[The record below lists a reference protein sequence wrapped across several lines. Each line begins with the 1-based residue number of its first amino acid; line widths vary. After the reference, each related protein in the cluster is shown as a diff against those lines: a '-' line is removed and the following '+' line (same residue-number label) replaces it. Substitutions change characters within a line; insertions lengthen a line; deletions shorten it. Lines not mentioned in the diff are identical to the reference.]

1 MKKTQQAAI
10 LAGGFLGPF
19 TGQSLAVILPQF
31 ADSFGIT
38 LGQAALTMSFY
49 LFPFATLMLF
59 STWLVRRISPTK
71 VVLTAYT
78 VVLSAAVIL
87 TITPVWWLFLIT
99 FALAGSANAF
109 TMPVLQII
117 LKRTTPPEKL
127 GSALGTYATMQ
138 SLGLLSA
145 PLVSGL
151 ASVVNWR
158 LTYVLVAVVA
168 LFIVVVQVPYLP
180 AQPVDDGADTGR
192 RFFSWAEIIH
202 MLTCF
207 AIGFGLI
214 GMSFLVA
221 LHVGEAFGLGSV
233 GRGLVVMCGG
243 LGAFLLVRAVG
254 RAADAAG
261 ARTVMLASLLG
272 GVVMLVLLPVVP
284 SVWFVA
290 LLWGGATL
298 AAQGVQIT
306 VNLLVLRSPKGTT
319 MISTVQAFRF
329 FGSSATPVL
338 LLPVYQGHVGWSFWV
353 PALGLVAALAL
364 QATVGFAGRAG
375 GKGGGEQAQSP
386 A

>member
-1 MKKTQQAAI
+1 MKKTQRAAI

-59 STWLVRRISPTK
+59 STWMVRRISPTK

-78 VVLSAAVIL
+78 VVLCAAVVL

-99 FALAGSANAF
+99 FALAGCANAF

-117 LKRTTPPEKL
+117 LKRTTPPERL

-145 PLVSGL
+145 PLISGM

-158 LTYVLVAVVA
+158 LTYVLVAAVA
-168 LFIVVVQVPYLP
+168 LFVVVAKVPYLE
-180 AQPVDDGADTGR
+180 AQPTDSAAGGGR
-192 RFFSWAEIIH
+192 RFFSAAELIH

-214 GMSFLVA
+214 GLSFLVA
-221 LHVGEAFGLGSV
+221 LHVGDEFGLGSV

-243 LGAFLLVRAVG
+243 LVAFLLVRSVG
-254 RAADAAG
+254 RAADAVG
-261 ARTVMLASLLG
+261 ARTVMLASLIG
-272 GVVMLVLLPVVP
+272 GILMLALLPIVP
-284 SVWFVA
+284 SVWVVA

-298 AAQGVQIT
+298 AAQGVQIS
-306 VNLLVLRSPKGTT
+306 VNLLVLRSPKGDTL
-319 MISTVQAFRF
+319 ISTVQAFRF

-338 LLPVYQGHVGWSFWV
+338 LLPVYQGNVGWSFWI
-353 PALGLVAALAL
+353 PALALVAALML
-364 QATVGFAGRAG
+364 QAIVGFAGRGWRVRA
-375 GKGGGEQAQSP
+375 
-386 A
+386 